1 MSERLVIIE
10 NSTIAGMLANPQMVS
25 ELPCLSNAQ
34 KQMTASKSG
43 CGRCGRKNRT
53 QTAQYTRIKQCLAG
67 MGSGG
72 KRKLKSLLNAH
83 KVRIVY
89 ANGRGKTVKL
99 TF

>member
-1 MSERLVIIE
+1 
-10 NSTIAGMLANPQMVS
+10 MLDNPQMVNA
-25 ELPCLSNAQ
+25 LPCLSNAQ
-34 KQMTASKSG
+34 KQMTAAGRSG

-67 MGSGG
+67 MGSSG
-72 KRKLKSLLNAH
+72 KRKLKALLNAH